1 MTGKIGRKK
10 VLKFRDFP
18 TCQRGDVF
26 FVENGYDEKL
36 NLSIINHLVD
46 INNLFIGKSI
56 HFNYFPFLGSHIK
69 KTALYSYPAMNKEDL
84 DFSVPSDLLL
94 SQLAEEKNTSVRDKK

>member
-18 TCQRGDVF
+18 TRLHGEVF

-36 NLSIINHLVD
+36 NLSIINHL
-46 INNLFIGKSI
+46 
-56 HFNYFPFLGSHIK
+56 LGYQQ
-69 KTALYSYPAMNKEDL
+69 LVYQQVYS
-84 DFSVPSDLLL
+84 F
-94 SQLAEEKNTSVRDKK
+94 

>member
-36 NLSIINHLVD
+36 EPFHHQPSRGYQQLVYRQV
-46 INNLFIGKSI
+46 N
-56 HFNYFPFLGSHIK
+56 PF
-69 KTALYSYPAMNKEDL
+69 
-84 DFSVPSDLLL
+84 
-94 SQLAEEKNTSVRDKK
+94 

>member
-18 TCQRGDVF
+18 TRLHGEVF

-46 INNLFIGKSI
+46 INNLFISKSI
-56 HFNYFPFLGSHIK
+56 HFNLNSA
-69 KTALYSYPAMNKEDL
+69 TLYLTLFISACATKSYPGFCHVRIFTYL
-84 DFSVPSDLLL
+84 SVAKRRQAKL
-94 SQLAEEKNTSVRDKK
+94 

>member
-26 FVENGYDEKL
+26 FVENGYDE
-36 NLSIINHLVD
+36 S
-46 INNLFIGKSI
+46 
-56 HFNYFPFLGSHIK
+56 
-69 KTALYSYPAMNKEDL
+69 
-84 DFSVPSDLLL
+84 
-94 SQLAEEKNTSVRDKK
+94 

>member
-18 TCQRGDVF
+18 TRLHGEVF

-36 NLSIINHLVD
+36 NLSIINHLLD
-46 INNLFIGKSI
+46 INNLFISKSI
-56 HFNYFPFLGSHIK
+56 SHFWVLISGRQLS
-69 KTALYSYPAMNKEDL
+69 TAIL
-84 DFSVPSDLLL
+84 
-94 SQLAEEKNTSVRDKK
+94 R

>member
-18 TCQRGDVF
+18 TCLRGEVF

-36 NLSIINHLVD
+36 NLSRECKLNCVKL
-46 INNLFIGKSI
+46 
-56 HFNYFPFLGSHIK
+56 
-69 KTALYSYPAMNKEDL
+69 
-84 DFSVPSDLLL
+84 
-94 SQLAEEKNTSVRDKK
+94 Q

>member
-18 TCQRGDVF
+18 TRLRGEVF

-56 HFNYFPFLGSHIK
+56 HFNLNSATLWFNFISSFI
-69 KTALYSYPAMNKEDL
+69 
-84 DFSVPSDLLL
+84 
-94 SQLAEEKNTSVRDKK
+94 

>member
-18 TCQRGDVF
+18 TRLHGEVF

-36 NLSIINHLVD
+36 NLSIINQPSRGYQQLVYQQV
-46 INNLFIGKSI
+46 NSF
-56 HFNYFPFLGSHIK
+56 
-69 KTALYSYPAMNKEDL
+69 
-84 DFSVPSDLLL
+84 
-94 SQLAEEKNTSVRDKK
+94 

>member
-18 TCQRGDVF
+18 TRLHGEVF

-36 NLSIINHLVD
+36 NLSIITISWISTTCLSAS
-46 INNLFIGKSI
+46 LFILIIS
-56 HFNYFPFLGSHIK
+56 HFWVLISRR
-69 KTALYSYPAMNKEDL
+69 
-84 DFSVPSDLLL
+84 LL
-94 SQLAEEKNTSVRDKK
+94 STAILR

>member
-36 NLSIINHLVD
+36 NLSIINLSW
-46 INNLFIGKSI
+46 ISTTCLSASQSI
-56 HFNYFPFLGSHIK
+56 LIIFHF
-69 KTALYSYPAMNKEDL
+69 
-84 DFSVPSDLLL
+84 
-94 SQLAEEKNTSVRDKK
+94 

>member
-18 TCQRGDVF
+18 TRLHGEVF

-46 INNLFIGKSI
+46 INNLFISSQFI
-56 HFNYFPFLGSHIK
+56 LIISHFWVLISGRQLS
-69 KTALYSYPAMNKEDL
+69 TAIL
-84 DFSVPSDLLL
+84 
-94 SQLAEEKNTSVRDKK
+94 R

>member
-18 TCQRGDVF
+18 TRLRGEVF

-36 NLSIINHLVD
+36 NLSIINHLLD
-46 INNLFIGKSI
+46 INNLFISKSI
-56 HFNYFPFLGSHIK
+56 HFNYFPFLGPHFR
-69 KTALYSYPAMNKEDL
+69 KTALYSYPAMNKGGFEHL
-84 DFSVPSDLLL
+84 CSFRFAVV
-94 SQLAEEKNTSVRDKK
+94 AIGRRKE

>member
-18 TCQRGDVF
+18 TRLHGEVF

-46 INNLFIGKSI
+46 INNLFISKSI
-56 HFNYFPFLGSHIK
+56 HLIISHFWVLISGRQLS
-69 KTALYSYPAMNKEDL
+69 TAIL
-84 DFSVPSDLLL
+84 
-94 SQLAEEKNTSVRDKK
+94 R

>member
-18 TCQRGDVF
+18 TRLHGEVF

-36 NLSIINHLVD
+36 NLSILI
-46 INNLFIGKSI
+46 IS
-56 HFNYFPFLGSHIK
+56 HFWVLISRRQLS
-69 KTALYSYPAMNKEDL
+69 TAIL
-84 DFSVPSDLLL
+84 
-94 SQLAEEKNTSVRDKK
+94 R

>member
-18 TCQRGDVF
+18 TRLHGEVF

-46 INNLFIGKSI
+46 INNLFISKSI
-56 HFNYFPFLGSHIK
+56 
-69 KTALYSYPAMNKEDL
+69 
-84 DFSVPSDLLL
+84 
-94 SQLAEEKNTSVRDKK
+94 

>member
-26 FVENGYDEKL
+26 FVAGNVLGMDVACVPNFRDRECDDHDTVVRHRDDGRLTSLADGLANAPGVAGL
-36 NLSIINHLVD
+36 P
-46 INNLFIGKSI
+46 LFLQWIYRRVCGA
-56 HFNYFPFLGSHIK
+56 GSG
-69 KTALYSYPAMNKEDL
+69 PA
-84 DFSVPSDLLL
+84 SVECLESH
-94 SQLAEEKNTSVRDKK
+94 E